1 MYFIPEHEKKQL
13 PIIWKD
19 TPISGVVKA
28 IDLPKAYLQLLQEQ
42 NGGYLQTS
50 RIPTA
55 EPTSDGLDYASVH
68 YIFGMHDDPDTSIYY
83 QQNLPGYTTLPDYF
97 IFFSANGN
105 QLFAF
110 DYSRLSQE
118 GEPGIRYLDID
129 TDNWQFV
136 ASDFKQFLDMLAVAP
151 IPVPEET
158 TLTHIEGEHAFLL
171 ADANLIKELF
181 LHFEN
186 DDDKEWYF
194 HWLKHFS
201 KHPDASFRR
210 AACAALETQTL
221 YFRRVLPASAQDVLA
236 DFLSDPEADIAAC
249 AKELAQD
256 LANN

>member
-1 MYFIPEHEKKQL
+1 MYFIQEHEKKQF

-19 TPISGVVKA
+19 TPISGLVKA
-28 IDLPKAYLQLLQEQ
+28 ADLPKAYLQLLQEQ

-50 RIPTA
+50 QIPTA

-68 YIFGMHDDPDTSIYY
+68 YLFGLHEDAGTSLYY
-83 QQNLPGYTTLPDYF
+83 QQSLPGYTDLPDYF

-110 DYSRLSQE
+110 DYSHLSPE
-118 GEPGIRYLDID
+118 GEPAIRYLDID

-136 ASDFKQFLDMLAVAP
+136 ASDFKQFLGMLAVAA

-158 TLTHIEGEHAFLL
+158 TLTHTEGEHAFLL
-171 ADANLIKELF
+171 ADAALLQELF

-186 DDDKEWYF
+186 DDDKGWYF

-201 KHPDASFRR
+201 KHPDANFRR
-210 AACAALETQTL
+210 AACDALETQIL
-221 YFRRVLPASAQDVLA
+221 YFRRRLPSSAQDVLA
-236 DFLSDPEADIAAC
+236 DFLLDPEADIVAF

-256 LANN
+256 LAAD